1 MPKKKIK
8 TEEVV
13 VNREELDRLRE
24 NQDKLDKLKIENEK
38 VLLVTETQGK
48 TFIDDSGDG
57 SVQRMVVKD
66 PRLDKVIPLLVA
78 TVSQLCRQ
86 KGMGRHATDLQ
97 NKIREVMDGTEED
110 NS

>member
-1 MPKKKIK
+1 MTDKKKIK
-8 TEEVV
+8 SEEVV
-13 VNREELDRLRE
+13 VNKEELDRLR
-24 NQDKLDKLKIENEK
+24 KG
-38 VLLVTETQGK
+38 QGK
-48 TFIDDSGDG
+48 TFIDESGDG

-66 PRLDKVIPLLVA
+66 SRLDKVIPLLVA